1 MPKDL
6 ERKLRAEAKKKFKTK
21 KKQDEY
27 VYGAMNN
34 MGAMKGN
41 KITSKGKAMEK
52 AEKSKKRTTKKTA
65 RKPKK
70 K

>member
-1 MPKDL
+1 
-6 ERKLRAEAKKKFKTK
+6 
-21 KKQDEY
+21 
-27 VYGAMNN
+27 MNN